1 MNVQL
6 KSSSVHMQ
14 RVIPQTPGS
23 VGKRIG
29 AVKYLQDGHRDSLL
43 SNVAVGVFMEDSGV
57 VTRSKSLALSP
68 GVKRRSCVLHMLM

>member
-1 MNVQL
+1 MNAQSKV
-6 KSSSVHMQ
+6 SMQ
-14 RVIPQTPGS
+14 RVIPPTPGS

-29 AVKYLQDGHRDSLL
+29 AVTYLQDGCRDRSLAM
-43 SNVAVGVFMEDSGV
+43 VDTGTQAEDSGV